1 MKKGLIFLIALSAGL
16 LIAGQ
21 ATAQSGIAGSGHD
34 MRGLLG
40 INEICVPC
48 HTPHNAVENANYPL
62 WNRTEYVSGIF
73 PGSGPASQVCLSC
86 HDGTVAVD
94 SYGGN
99 IGSTFLT
106 GDALID
112 STGEHHPIG
121 TNAVYTPGPE
131 YNNITDDTSP
141 VKTFNSQV
149 ECSSCHNAH
158 NMEFGNFLA
167 ETMVGSQLCLT
178 CHNL

>member
-1 MKKGLIFLIALSAGL
+1 MKKGLFILIALSAVL
-16 LIAGQ
+16 FIAEQ
-21 ATAQSGIAGSGHD
+21 ATAQTGIAGSGHD
-34 MRGLLG
+34 MRPLLG

-48 HTPHNAVENANYPL
+48 HTPHNAIENAGYPL
-62 WNRTEYVSGIF
+62 WNRAAHESAIF
-73 PGSGPASQVCLSC
+73 AGSGPASQVCLSC

-99 IGSTFLT
+99 TGSIFLS

-121 TNAVYTPGPE
+121 SSAVYEVGPD
-131 YNNITDDTSP
+131 YHPITDDTSP
-141 VKTFNSQV
+141 VKTFNTQV

-158 NMEFGNFLA
+158 NSEFGNFLA
-167 ETMVGSQLCLT
+167 ETMEGSLLCLT